1 MERVIYCSKAAADTH
16 TADVFQI
23 IEVSERNNPD
33 RAITGFLICNDN
45 RFFQLIEGPE
55 SALTTLL
62 ETLRKDPRH
71 HSIEILDQG
80 AAAERMFPDW
90 SMKQLISFNAEPA
103 LVNLRKNLLHRE
115 GGNQVLDLVDQ
126 FLDG

>member
-1 MERVIYCSKAAADTH
+1 MERVIYCSKAAADTD

-33 RAITGFLICNDN
+33 RAITGFLICNNN

-55 SALTTLL
+55 SAVATLL

-71 HSIEILDQG
+71 HSIEILDQD

-103 LVNLRKNLLHRE
+103 LVNLRKNLLHKE
-115 GGNQVLDLVDQ
+115 GGNLVLDLVDK